1 MNKKIREIELVA
13 NDTQVIGV
21 FTIVK
26 LVDKIGIVAV
36 GISRCAKYDR
46 FDKATGES
54 IARGRAYKAL
64 HNKKNHKKTQM
75 VYAG

>member
-46 FDKATGES
+46 FDKATGED